1 MHVDVEDVSEEEIVV
16 PPAVEYIEIGTDGE
30 ETEYAEYTV
39 EELSRKAEA
48 LKAEIAKLVENASV
62 DPE

>member
-1 MHVDVEDVSEEEIVV
+1 M

-48 LKAEIAKLVENASV
+48 LKAEIAKLVEDASV